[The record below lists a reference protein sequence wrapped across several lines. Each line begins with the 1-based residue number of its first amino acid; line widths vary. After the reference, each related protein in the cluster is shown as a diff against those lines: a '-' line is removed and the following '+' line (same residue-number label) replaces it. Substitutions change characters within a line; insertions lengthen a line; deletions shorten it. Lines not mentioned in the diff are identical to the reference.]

1 MENLETDSDLLT
13 ADIGDC
19 FLRIQHEKSLVKKED
34 IMGRGGLRSAR
45 DGAVGAYLDW
55 KVPRLSHYQ
64 LGLPPTLPSNA

>member
-34 IMGRGGLRSAR
+34 IMGRGGLRSALMELWALIWIGR
-45 DGAVGAYLDW
+45 CRA
-55 KVPRLSHYQ
+55 
-64 LGLPPTLPSNA
+64 